1 MAGLLLF
8 ITSVMLILGFIAA
21 EAFYPNY
28 NLSNDKLSD
37 LGAKAPMSILPVPAS
52 DVSIQ
57 QPSSIIFNSTV
68 FLAGVLIIISSL
80 LICRGSKS
88 KIVGRFLV
96 IPGIGAVIVGLL
108 TEQMGMIHYIG
119 AIMVFVFGP
128 LTAIVSYRSVKPPF
142 SYLSIALGLISLTFV
157 PIVAINIYNAL
168 ITYTIVVTG
177 GAENMIVYPFLLWM
191 LALGT
196 YLMSYPTTTFS
207 CSEEQGLSSK
217 LKPD

>member
-1 MAGLLLF
+1 MGSLKLAGLLLF
-8 ITSVMLILGFIAA
+8 ISSVILILGFVAA
-21 EAFYPNY
+21 EALYPNY
-28 NLSNDKLSD
+28 SLSNDKLSD

-57 QPSSIIFNSTV
+57 QPSSLIFNSTV
-68 FLAGVLIIISSL
+68 FLAGVLIAISSL
-80 LICRGSKS
+80 LICRGSGS
-88 KIVGRFLV
+88 KILGRFLV

-128 LTAIVSYRSVKPPF
+128 LAAIVSYRSVKPPF
-142 SYLSIALGLISLTFV
+142 SYLSIAMGLISLAFV
-157 PIVAINIYNAL
+157 PFVAMDIYNAL

-191 LALGT
+191 LAFGT
-196 YLMSYPTTTFS
+196 YLM
-207 CSEEQGLSSK
+207 K
-217 LKPD
+217 D